1 MSAQDA
7 PGDAGAMVSSV
18 FPSSPAAG
26 AGIEPG
32 DVVTTI
38 DTHNVSSHADLQ
50 ARLYTMPPG
59 STVTLTVERSGTTRT
74 VSVDLAS
81 DPGG

>member
-1 MSAQDA
+1 M
-7 PGDAGAMVSSV
+7 AGAIVSSV
-18 FPSSPAAG
+18 LASSPAAG

-59 STVTLTVERSGTTRT
+59 STVVLTVERSGTMRT
-74 VSVDLAS
+74 VSLDLAA